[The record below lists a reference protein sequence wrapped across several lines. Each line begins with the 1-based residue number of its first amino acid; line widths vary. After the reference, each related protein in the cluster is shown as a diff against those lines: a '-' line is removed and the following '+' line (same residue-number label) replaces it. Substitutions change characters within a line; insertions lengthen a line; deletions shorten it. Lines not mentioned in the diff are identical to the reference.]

1 MKTFGRYKFYFTIL
15 EPTTNHNMIDRIE
28 PATNPFPADDKD
40 LSIKK

>member
-1 MKTFGRYKFYFTIL
+1 MYKKDVYFTIL

-28 PATNPFPADDKD
+28 PATNPFPADNND